1 MKISKGKLQQTAIN
15 HSSDIDFKDF
25 MKTYKN
31 VLQKSILF
39 QLMIPSDNPLIF
51 GNEYIVIMTIDDQ
64 IKDEKIGYDIN
75 PHMHEIFLKL
85 CCMKQVLGDPQN
97 DMLN

>member
-1 MKISKGKLQQTAIN
+1 
-15 HSSDIDFKDF
+15 
-25 MKTYKN
+25 
-31 VLQKSILF
+31 
-39 QLMIPSDNPLIF
+39 MIPSDNPLIF

-85 CCMKQVLGDPQN
+85 CYMK
-97 DMLN
+97 